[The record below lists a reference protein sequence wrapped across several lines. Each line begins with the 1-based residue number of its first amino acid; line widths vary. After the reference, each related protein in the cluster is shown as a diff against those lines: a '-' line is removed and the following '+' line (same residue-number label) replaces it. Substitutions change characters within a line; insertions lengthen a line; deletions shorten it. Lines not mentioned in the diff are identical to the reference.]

1 MNIVSVIIG
10 GLIIGYCIPD
20 FIRILSP
27 KDVDPIPL
35 FYRLLFAWVCI
46 FNGWYISMKKIL
58 SSIYRSIK
66 RISIAIIGALY
77 GPESHSK
84 NRYG

>member
-35 FYRLLFAWVCI
+35 FYRLLFAIGSAFLMVGI
-46 FNGWYISMKKIL
+46 FL
-58 SSIYRSIK
+58 
-66 RISIAIIGALY
+66 
-77 GPESHSK
+77 
-84 NRYG
+84 